1 MLLVSV
7 IAYVVII
14 CSLSLLNS
22 TMLYDD
28 SIIYLILRQ
37 WSSEF
42 LIGIITSD
50 DAVDILVHV
59 FWYSYI
65 HICGGIAFL
74 LLLNI
79 SNNNLK
85 STGIYFKLLSVV

>member
-1 MLLVSV
+1 M
-7 IAYVVII
+7 
-14 CSLSLLNS
+14 
-22 TMLYDD
+22 
-28 SIIYLILRQ
+28 
-37 WSSEF
+37 
-42 LIGIITSD
+42 SD

-59 FWYSYI
+59 FWYSYV

-85 STGIYFKLLSVV
+85 STSICFKLFSVA